1 MDTIRALIGPDTGE
15 VAIWQFCVRAVVIFT
30 FGVFC
35 IRLAGRRTFSQY
47 SPLDIVVYLLVG
59 SNLSRTMTG
68 KADFF
73 GGLAATLVIVVLHR
87 LLALATLRWRG
98 LARLVKGE
106 PRVLIRDGAIDRTAL
121 VRHGLS
127 DADLAASLRLEGGV
141 ERAEDVHIA
150 TIETGG
156 RISVVQGRKEQTPL
170 R

>member
-15 VAIWQFCVRAVVIFT
+15 VAIWQFCVRALVIFT

-35 IRLAGRRTFSQY
+35 IRVAGRRTFSQY
-47 SPLDIVVYLLVG
+47 SPLDIIVYLVVG
-59 SNLSRTMTG
+59 SNLSRAMTG

-73 GGLAATLVIVVLHR
+73 GGLAATLVIVILHR

-106 PRVLIRDGAIDRTAL
+106 PRVLIRDGAVDRAAL
-121 VRHGLS
+121 VRHGIS
-127 DADLAASLRLEGGV
+127 DADLAASLRLEAG
-141 ERAEDVHIA
+141 ADSAADVHLA

-156 RISVVQGRKEQTPL
+156 RISVVRRREP
-170 R
+170 